1 MGEDAEILASFH
13 DKFNSHEISD
23 ADEVEKSAKSFTPW
37 FETLKY
43 TFIQPNFDESFRLAH
58 SVASHFRPPVQKAGA
73 LCLYVLIKE
82 AAPAQIRRVA
92 PTLRDTLDRLVQVG
106 HSDVLV
112 DLLPVITKA
121 APLIYSGPSCQ
132 EFHDFFMHYLE
143 TWSRDATT
151 AVASFVFAKE
161 FAQMTPFLGM
171 CAARYIRPTLAVVA
185 RRLEHCKSRA
195 HIVQN
200 VASVL
205 AMCRQAWPVVGP
217 HAQEIRAIV
226 DKAKENGEG
235 NETVEKECSGLVEV
249 LQRAPAPLV
258 FPENAM

>member
-1 MGEDAEILASFH
+1 MTDDASILSSFH

-37 FETLKY
+37 FETLTY
-43 TFIQPNFDESFRLAH
+43 RFIQPNFDECFRLAH
-58 SVASHFRPPVQKAGA
+58 LVASHFRPPVQKAGA
-73 LCLYVLIKE
+73 LCLYVLVKE
-82 AAPAQIRRVA
+82 SAPAQIRRVA

-106 HSDVLV
+106 HADVLV

-121 APLIYSGPSCQ
+121 APLIYPDASCQ

-151 AVASFVFAKE
+151 LAASFVFAKE
-161 FAQMTPFLGM
+161 FAQMMPFLGM

-195 HIVQN
+195 HLVQN
-200 VASVL
+200 VAAIL
-205 AMCRQAWPVVGP
+205 AMCRQAWPVIAP
-217 HAQEIRAIV
+217 NAREIRAII
-226 DKAKENGEG
+226 DKARANGEG
-235 NETVEKECSGLVEV
+235 NDDVEKECSDLADV

-258 FPENAM
+258 FPEDAM